1 MGVLI
6 ARKKDDKPD
15 EDLKE
20 DAEAEKDFHLGE
32 PYKELEEAKVYESDR
47 RIGKIFGVKDTGTK
61 ENLVRIL
68 SKSYKYDRREKVMKW
83 KSNYG
88 FNLYDYLQIN
98 SLISGLRNIAK
109 RLGWNVSEVTE
120 INQLKETIRQQ
131 AIQLSQE
138 KASREESEQR
148 HQETLKVL
156 AAKIEVL
163 SKSRLPTFKTDITKL
178 KEKIDNTTARKI
190 PESELQEF
198 LYNHSWLFGLEYL
211 TSQPQVLRGA
221 HNKFDFYLERFN
233 KTNDIVEIKL
243 ISDKIINDDGSITA
257 KVVQAVDQLIEYME
271 SSIAAAHSTVISEE
285 EGIKELRPRGVVVI
299 GSNVTEGTSQ
309 KLHKWNY
316 QFAHIKIM
324 TYQDLLEQGR
334 AIIHNVEGTNS

>member
-1 MGVLI
+1 M
-6 ARKKDDKPD
+6 AEDKAEND
-15 EDLKE
+15 KEEDSQ
-20 DAEAEKDFHLGE
+20 DVKDFHLGK
-32 PYKELEEAKVYESDR
+32 PYEEVTEAKIYESDK
-47 RIGKIFGVKDTGTK
+47 RIAKIFGVKDTESN

-68 SKSYKYDRREKVMKW
+68 SKSYKYDRKQKAMKW

-88 FNLYDYLQIN
+88 FNLYDYLQLN
-98 SLISGLRNIAK
+98 SLIGGLRNIAK
-109 RLGWNVSEVTE
+109 RLGWKVSEVTE

-138 KASREESEQR
+138 KSSREESEQR

-156 AAKIEVL
+156 ATKIEEL
-163 SKSRLPTFKTDITKL
+163 SKSRLPSFKTDINELEGKI
-178 KEKIDNTTARKI
+178 KETTERKI
-190 PESELQEF
+190 AESELQEF

-243 ISDKIINDDGSITA
+243 ISDKIINEDGSISA
-257 KVVQAVDQLIEYME
+257 KVIQAVDQLIEYME

-285 EGIKELRPRGVVVI
+285 EGIKELRPRGVVII
-299 GSNVTEGTSQ
+299 GNNAAEGTLI

-324 TYQDLLEQGR
+324 TYQDLLEQGK
-334 AIIHNVEGTNS
+334 AIIKNVEGN

>member
-1 MGVLI
+1 M
-6 ARKKDDKPD
+6 KKEDDKPD

-20 DAEAEKDFHLGE
+20 DAGTEKDFHLGE
-32 PYKELEEAKVYESDR
+32 PYEELCEAKVYESDR
-47 RIGKIFGVKDTGTK
+47 RIGKIFGVKDIESN
-61 ENLVRIL
+61 ENLVRML
-68 SKSYKYDRREKVMKW
+68 SKSYKYNRREKVMKW

-88 FNLYDYLQIN
+88 FNLYNYLQIN
-98 SLISGLRNIAK
+98 SLINGLRNIAK
-109 RLGWNVSEVTE
+109 RLGWNISEVTE

-131 AIQLSQE
+131 AIQLNQE
-138 KASREESEQR
+138 KASREESEQK
-148 HQETLKVL
+148 HQETLKAL
-156 AAKIEVL
+156 ATKIEEL
-163 SKSRLPTFKTDITKL
+163 GKSRLPSFKTDIIEL
-178 KEKIDNTTARKI
+178 EEKIKNTTTRKI

-198 LYNHSWLFGLEYL
+198 LYTHSWLFGLEYL
-211 TSQPQVLRGA
+211 TSQPQVLRGV

-257 KVVQAVDQLIEYME
+257 KVIQAVDQLIEYIE

-299 GSNVTEGTSQ
+299 GSNITDGTSQ

-324 TYQDLLEQGR
+324 TYQDLLEQGK
-334 AIIHNVEGTNS
+334 AIIYNVEGTNN